1 MIIEIDKEVITM
13 KQKVIV
19 MVYGGHKYKVETI
32 TDNITHR
39 VQTYVYR
46 INKYTGKYEYI
57 IHIEDD
63 PISDEDLKHLLDI
76 YNSRTIHMYQRSDLR
91 A

>member
-13 KQKVIV
+13 IQKVIIILY
-19 MVYGGHKYKVETI
+19 MGHKYKVETI
-32 TDNITHR
+32 TDNTTHR

-63 PISDEDLKHLLDI
+63 PISDGELQHLLDI
-76 YNSRTIHMYQRSDLR
+76 YNSRTIHMYRKDDLR

>member
-13 KQKVIV
+13 IQKVIV
-19 MVYGGHKYKVETI
+19 MVYMGHKYKVETL
-32 TDNITHR
+32 TDNTTNR

-57 IHIEDD
+57 IRIEDD
-63 PISDEDLKHLLDI
+63 PIPDGELQHLLDI
-76 YNSRTIHMYQRSDLR
+76 YNSRTIHMYQSSDLR

>member
-1 MIIEIDKEVITM
+1 MIIELDKEVITM

-19 MVYGGHKYKVETI
+19 MVYMGHKYKVETI
-32 TDNITHR
+32 TDNSSHR
-39 VQTYVYR
+39 VNTYVYR
-46 INKYTGKYEYI
+46 INKYTGKSEYI

-63 PISDEDLKHLLDI
+63 PISDEELKNLLDI
-76 YNSRTIHMYQRSDLR
+76 YNSRTIHMYQSSDLR

>member
-13 KQKVIV
+13 IQKAII
-19 MVYGGHKYKVETI
+19 MVYMGHKYKVETL
-32 TDNITHR
+32 TDNTTNR

-63 PISDEDLKHLLDI
+63 PIPDGELQHLLDI

>member
-13 KQKVIV
+13 TKKIIV
-19 MVYGGHKYKVETI
+19 MVYMGHKYKVETI
-32 TDNITHR
+32 TDNITHM

-46 INKYTGKYEYI
+46 INKYTGKSEYI
-57 IHIEDD
+57 IRIEDD

-76 YNSRTIHMYQRSDLR
+76 YNSRTIHMYQSSDLGY
-91 A
+91 

>member
-13 KQKVIV
+13 KQKVIE
-19 MVYGGHKYKVETI
+19 MVYEGLKYKVETI
-32 TDNITHR
+32 TDNSNGR
-39 VQTYVYR
+39 VNTYVYR
-46 INKYTGKYEYI
+46 INKYTGKSEYI

-76 YNSRTIHMYQRSDLR
+76 YNSRTIHMYQSSDLR

>member
-1 MIIEIDKEVITM
+1 MI
-13 KQKVIV
+13 QKAII
-19 MVYGGHKYKVETI
+19 MVYMGHKYKVETL
-32 TDNITHR
+32 TDNTTNR

-63 PISDEDLKHLLDI
+63 PIPDGELQHLLDI
-76 YNSRTIHMYQRSDLR
+76 YNSRTIHMYQSSDLR

>member
-19 MVYGGHKYKVETI
+19 MVYMGHKYKVETI
-32 TDNITHR
+32 TDNSNNR

-46 INKYTGKYEYI
+46 INKYTKKYEYI
-57 IHIEDD
+57 MHIEDD
-63 PISDEDLKHLLDI
+63 PVSDEDLKHLLDI
-76 YNSRTIHMYQRSDLR
+76 YSSRTIHMYQSSDLR
-91 A
+91 V

>member
-13 KQKVIV
+13 IQKVIIILY
-19 MVYGGHKYKVETI
+19 MGHKYKVETI
-32 TDNITHR
+32 TDNTTHR

-46 INKYTGKYEYI
+46 INKYTGKSEYI

-63 PISDEDLKHLLDI
+63 PISDGELQHLLDI
-76 YNSRTIHMYQRSDLR
+76 YNSRTIHMYHSSDLR

>member
-1 MIIEIDKEVITM
+1 M

-19 MVYGGHKYKVETI
+19 MVYGEHKYKVETL
-32 TDNITHR
+32 TDNNTNR

-57 IHIEDD
+57 MHIEDD

-76 YNSRTIHMYQRSDLR
+76 YNSRTIHMYQRSDLI